1 MPEIII
7 RQIAFGADGGPA
19 NLANGIKLPI
29 DNETLDKTMMCMKV
43 KYPYIAHSYSFRL
56 DGLNGQITGPQPLDK
71 LNSLAT
77 LLNGMSEYE
86 RVKLEGAVILTDC
99 KSPEDCAKL
108 LYNLDSFDLTPNVGN
123 YEALGRYFAENDCA
137 DSLKGVPQDMM
148 EHFDYD
154 LLGRMG
160 WDDHT
165 NVFVNG
171 HHIRDMEH
179 DIHEYDL
186 TREPNP
192 AYLKMRLVSDNN
204 PDGVW
209 IKFPLSGMEAVDTP
223 EQSDEL
229 AVTLAGLKAN
239 SLDECRAAECRSV
252 YPTLTKC
259 LDAHAGEPLEQILW
273 KAHNLGFAESELGQF
288 GSDQNC
294 AKFAAALEYE
304 GCSNLDFAADI
315 TQNLGCYDFAPT
327 LEGWAENHL
336 LRQGVD
342 PALASCFDL
351 KKLGDTLAADNGVVV
366 TETGV
371 ISRNGHEFNFE
382 YCHFPQES
390 HTQEKEIRLFC
401 PLEVTTDP
409 DSTLGE
415 EYGEIVS
422 EFENAT
428 IPNSV
433 AADYKDEI
441 LAAIDK
447 ELHPEERERGLAK
460 YLDDNLAAKVSYI
473 WPSVEVWNDKLYGV
487 IDIRLKQ
494 DLSPAELAELTD
506 YCIGQ
511 MSDGM
516 GEGFEQR
523 PVKTQDGDLYVSLWQ
538 SGGDYFMKPEQE
550 FKQMFPEQEQ
560 TMQMG
565 M

>member
-19 NLANGIKLPI
+19 NLANGIELPI
-29 DNETLDKTMMCMKV
+29 DNETLDKTMMCMRV

-77 LLNGMSEYE
+77 LLNGMTEYE
-86 RVKLEGAVILTDC
+86 RVKLEGAAILTDC

-108 LYNLDSFDLTPNVGN
+108 LYNLDSFALTPNVGD
-123 YEALGRYFAENDCA
+123 YEALGRYFAANDFS
-137 DSLKGVPQDMM
+137 DSLVAVPPNEMAY
-148 EHFDYD
+148 FDYD

-160 WDDHT
+160 WDDST
-165 NVFVNG
+165 NVFING
-171 HHIRDMEH
+171 HHIKDTEKEL
-179 DIHEYDL
+179 HEPDL
-186 TREPNP
+186 SVDPI
-192 AYLKMRLVSDNN
+192 ACYMKMRLCSDAN

-209 IKFPLSGMEAVDTP
+209 IKFPLSGMEAVDAP

-229 AVTLAGLKAN
+229 RVALAGLKAN
-239 SLDECRAAECRSV
+239 SLDECRAVECRSV
-252 YPTLTKC
+252 YSTLTKC

-304 GCSNLDFAADI
+304 GCSNLNFAADI
-315 TQNLGCYDFAPT
+315 SQNLRCYDFAPT
-327 LEGWAENHL
+327 AEAWAENHL
-336 LRQGVD
+336 LRQGVE
-342 PALASCFDL
+342 PTLTGCFDL
-351 KKLGDTLAADNGVVV
+351 KTLGNTLAADNGVVI

-371 ISRNGHEFNFE
+371 ISRNGHEFI
-382 YCHFPQES
+382 YDYYQPQES
-390 HTQEKEIRLFC
+390 HTQENHTQEKEIRLFC

-441 LAAIDK
+441 LAALEK

-460 YLDDNLAAKVSYI
+460 YLDDNLAAKISYI

-487 IDIRLKQ
+487 IDIR
-494 DLSPAELAELTD
+494 
-506 YCIGQ
+506 
-511 MSDGM
+511 
-516 GEGFEQR
+516 
-523 PVKTQDGDLYVSLWQ
+523 W
-538 SGGDYFMKPEQE
+538 
-550 FKQMFPEQEQ
+550 
-560 TMQMG
+560 
-565 M
+565 